1 MSAKKLFTGTTAEN
15 EEGFFPTATPLVG
28 PERDEIAAQVSRLKQ
43 ADVRVSQPTVKANSI
58 SAADRD
64 WAEGQNLPAEF
75 FDYFTLQR
83 VA

>member
-1 MSAKKLFTGTTAEN
+1 MSNKPFANTSAESETG
-15 EEGFFPTATPLVG
+15 FYPTATPLVG
-28 PERDEIAAQVSRLKQ
+28 AARDEIAAQVSRLRQ
-43 ADVRVSQPTVKANSI
+43 ADTRLSQPAAKAHNI
-58 SAADRD
+58 SPADRD